1 VDDIEVTNINFVE
14 VIDSAAALANN
25 ISADI
30 QEGGVVTMETQQA
43 LANFIA
49 AYDKMHLELDEQ
61 TILQ

>member
-1 VDDIEVTNINFVE
+1 MDDVEAKNINFVE
-14 VIDSAAALANN
+14 VIDMAAALANN

-30 QEGGVVTMETQQA
+30 QEGGIVTLETQQA

-49 AYDKMHLELDEQ
+49 AYDKMHLELDDQ